1 LQVLLQEQ
9 PQLARQVGELQQLVQ
24 VLQVLELQLVR
35 LVPALNLWQRHRR

>member
-24 VLQVLELQLVR
+24 ELQVLELQLVR
-35 LVPALNLWQRHRR
+35 LVPALSLWRRYRR